1 VLEDSVIDQAFSDR
15 WAERDRA
22 WEKQRAEPLIV
33 SPTDFLRKTE
43 RQPDQQPGQVRRS
56 ASGKTVGTIVHR
68 LLQYWDFG
76 AEVEPQVAAITR
88 ASLTLDDLEEAAGQA
103 LVEEVHTLLRTFA
116 RSSAYD
122 RLRQATVIGREVP
135 FLMPW
140 NGGRQIL
147 EGVIDLVYR
156 LDGQVW
162 IADYKTDMIPLDQ
175 VAIRADTYR
184 EQARLYQAAVAQSL
198 GEPVAGFEFIFLR
211 HGVAVPA

>member
-1 VLEDSVIDQAFSDR
+1 M
-15 WAERDRA
+15 
-22 WEKQRAEPLIV
+22 
-33 SPTDFLRKTE
+33 
-43 RQPDQQPGQVRRS
+43 
-56 ASGKTVGTIVHR
+56 
-68 LLQYWDFG
+68 
-76 AEVEPQVAAITR
+76 
-88 ASLTLDDLEEAAGQA
+88 
-103 LVEEVHTLLRTFA
+103 
-116 RSSAYD
+116 
-122 RLRQATVIGREVP
+122 IGREVP

-156 LDGQVW
+156 LDGQLW

-175 VAIRADTYR
+175 VALRAETYR